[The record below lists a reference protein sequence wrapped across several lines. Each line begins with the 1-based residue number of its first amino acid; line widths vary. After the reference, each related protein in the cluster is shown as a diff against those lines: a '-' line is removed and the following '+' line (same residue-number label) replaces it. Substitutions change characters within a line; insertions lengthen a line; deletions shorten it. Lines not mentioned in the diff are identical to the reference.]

1 MLHWTSFFAC
11 NTVIAGTIAS
21 VHALGSTGIDRIVR
35 KEQLAGRSRRTGS
48 GYVSGSIMPGV
59 IVSLFRTVFL
69 AKIAAVSDLA
79 QD

>member
-35 KEQLAGRSRRTGS
+35 KEQLAGRNRRTGS
-48 GYVSGSIMPGV
+48 GYVSDSIILGR
-59 IVSLFRTVFL
+59 IISLFRFVFL
-69 AKIAAVSDLA
+69 AKIAAVSNLA

>member
-1 MLHWTSFFAC
+1 MLHWISFFAC

-35 KEQLAGRSRRTGS
+35 KEQLAGRSRKTGS
-48 GYVSGSIMPGV
+48 DYASDLIMPGR

-69 AKIAAVSDLA
+69 AKFAAISDLV